1 MTVADDSLVA
11 GKIYTFRWY
20 AVNYFD
26 NGERSDEVT
35 IALANYPLAT
45 TNIRKVMTLSSKT
58 SIALDWDP
66 VTPGVSP
73 ADDILGYVLEAKDS
87 VNGSVWQ
94 PFNGVKMALRD

>member
-1 MTVADDSLVA
+1 MTIADDSLIA

-20 AVNYFD
+20 AKNYFG

-35 IALANYPLAT
+35 IALAAYPLAT

-66 VTPGVSP
+66 ITPGVSP
-73 ADDILGYVLEAKDS
+73 AGDILGYVLEAKDS
-87 VNGSVWQ
+87 VNGTVWQ